1 MRAPLPPLPDNPGLA
16 QLRELQRNVSEALF
30 RPLAPGDRMQTR
42 WIDGRPMR
50 KVAAEWIKPNDRLT
64 SFERLQ
70 IYNRCYWFRVL
81 DCLYED
87 FPGLR
92 AILGYRKFQK
102 LSTAYLARYPSASF
116 TLRDLGS
123 RLEGFLRD
131 EPHWIEPHGELS
143 MDMVRFEWAQ
153 VVAFDGAALPPIQ
166 VDALLDSQ
174 ATTLRLGLQPYLTLL
189 EVRYPVDR
197 FALAVKAHDSD
208 AITDQASNT
217 VTEAPRPGRRRR
229 VRLPEP
235 EAVRLAVHRCD
246 NMIYFKRLAPEEFA
260 LLHAVHSGSTLE
272 EACGSALDAW
282 QGSPEEFSG
291 KVRTWFETAA
301 SLGWFCD
308 FGEAKTAAEEAASA
322 AHSD

>member
-1 MRAPLPPLPDNPGLA
+1 LPDDPGLA
-16 QLRELQRNVSEALF
+16 QLRELQRNVAEALF

-42 WIDGRPMR
+42 WTDGRPMR

-81 DCLYED
+81 DCLYDD

-92 AILGYRKFQK
+92 AILGYRKFQH

-123 RLEGFLRD
+123 RLESFLEE
-131 EPHWIEPHGELS
+131 EPHWIEPHGDLA

-153 VVAFDGAALPPIQ
+153 VLAFDDPALAPIQ
-166 VDALLDSQ
+166 IDALLDGN
-174 ATTLRLGLQPYLTLL
+174 AATLRLGLQPYLTLL
-189 EVRYPVDR
+189 KTRYPVDR
-197 FALAVKAHDSD
+197 FALAVKAQDSD

-217 VTEAPRPGRRRR
+217 VTEAPRPTRRRR
-229 VRLPEP
+229 PRLPEP
-235 EAVRLAVHRCD
+235 KAVHLAVHRCD
-246 NMIYFKRLAPEEFA
+246 NMIYFKRLAPEEFT
-260 LLHAVHSGSTLE
+260 LLHALRAGSTLE
-272 EACGSALDAW
+272 EACGVALESW
-282 QGSPEEFSG
+282 TGSPEEFSA

-308 FGEAKTAAEEAASA
+308 FNEAVLT